1 MMQGRPQVGDPNILN
16 GKYGPS
22 YRSCILNLH
31 VTSPPHMPSAQ
42 LHITLVQADMAW
54 EDKAANLRHFEDLLG
69 RINGPRHVV
78 ALPEMFSTGFSMAPE
93 RLAEPMDGPT
103 VQWMKTMA
111 QKHRCILTGSLIIE
125 ADGVYHNRMLWVQ
138 PDGQTGHY
146 DKRHLFGHAGESEH
160 YKAGDSRLIVQVNG
174 WRINLMVCYDLRFP
188 VWSRNANS
196 DYDVLLYVANWPEPR
211 DLAWRTLLQAR
222 AIENQCYTVGV
233 NRVGQDA
240 KGHNYLGNSSV
251 FGPLG
256 EQLWQ
261 QDRTEAVHTVSL
273 DMETLQKTRNS
284 LPFLKDADK
293 FLLV

>member
-1 MMQGRPQVGDPNILN
+1 MLLGVNFASHTLFMASQ
-16 GKYGPS
+16 
-22 YRSCILNLH
+22 
-31 VTSPPHMPSAQ
+31 Q
-42 LHITLVQADMAW
+42 LHITIIQANIVW
-54 EDKAANLRHFEDLLG
+54 EDKTANLQHYEELMG
-69 RINGPRHVV
+69 RIDGPRHVV
-78 ALPEMFSTGFSMAPE
+78 TLPEMFSTGFSMAPE

-103 VQWMKTMA
+103 VRWMAAMA
-111 QKHRCILTGSLIIE
+111 VKHRCILTGSLIIE

-138 PDGQTGHY
+138 PDGQIGHY
-146 DKRHLFGHAGESEH
+146 DKRHLFGYAGEAEH

-174 WRINLMVCYDLRFP
+174 WRLNLMVCYDLRFP
-188 VWSRNANS
+188 VWARNANN

-211 DLAWRTLLQAR
+211 DVAWRTLLQAR
-222 AIENQCYTVGV
+222 AIENQCYTIGV

-240 KGHNYLGNSSV
+240 KGHNYLGNSSA

-261 QDRTEAVHTVSL
+261 QQDTEAVHTVTL
-273 DMETLQKTRNS
+273 DMDTLQKVRTS